1 MENSLKEFRK
11 NNEDNLEKGQEHF
24 EKQLSFISA
33 GALGISM
40 FLIEKVV
47 KDLSQSQYKWIL
59 IASWI
64 ALGLT
69 LIINLISHF
78 FSVKFNYS
86 NIEEIDTKNYDQLK
100 SIRRNQIMK
109 GMNVFTLITLIFGI
123 IFLVLFMSLNI

>member
-1 MENSLKEFRK
+1 MEKSLKEFRK
-11 NNEDNLEKGQEHF
+11 NNEDNLDKGQEHF

-40 FLIEKVV
+40 FLIEKIV
-47 KDLSQSQYKWIL
+47 KDWSQSQYKWIL

-64 ALGLT
+64 SLGLT

-100 SIRRNQIMK
+100 SIRRNQIVK
-109 GMNVFTLITLIFGI
+109 GINVFTLITLIIGI
-123 IFLVLFMSLNI
+123 VFLILYMSLNI